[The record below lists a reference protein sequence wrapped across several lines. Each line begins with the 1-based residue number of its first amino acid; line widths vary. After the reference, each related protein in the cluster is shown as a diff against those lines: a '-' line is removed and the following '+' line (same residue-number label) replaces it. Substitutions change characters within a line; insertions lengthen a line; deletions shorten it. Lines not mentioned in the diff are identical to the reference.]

1 MGTQTVLQLV
11 QEFCGL
17 KGLPIPA
24 ALMGSNATSVVQYR
38 ALLNQVLREAI
49 SKPWPETK
57 VQASIT
63 TLATAD
69 QGNVNTLFPGIV
81 GFVKDTIW
89 IETQT
94 IPVRGPLTDSSWA
107 ALTALQIA
115 GPPYSFW
122 LGGEHFYLTPT
133 PPAGNTLS
141 AIYTTDYKYFN
152 GTTPKLELTD
162 DQDTT
167 VVPDR
172 VMISGLCAY
181 WGKIKG
187 LDGWKDD
194 MAAFHAD
201 ISYSISNTLP
211 TLAMDTQGDTT
222 RPRIFIPP
230 GSWMT

>member
-24 ALMGSNATSVVQYR
+24 ALIGSNQASVVQYR

-63 TLATAD
+63 TVADAD
-69 QGNVNTLFPGIV
+69 QGNINDLFPGWV
-81 GFVKDTIW
+81 GFVKDSMW

-107 ALTALQIA
+107 ALTALRIA

-122 LGGEHFYLTPT
+122 LGGEHLYLTPT
-133 PPAGNTLS
+133 PPAGNTLT

-152 GTTPKLELTD
+152 GTTPKFELTAD
-162 DQDTT
+162 TDTT
-167 VVPDR
+167 IVPDR
-172 VMISGLCAY
+172 VIIAGLEAY
-181 WGKIKG
+181 WAKTKG
-187 LDGWKDD
+187 LDWKDL
-194 MAAFHAD
+194 MADFEAS
-201 ISYSISNTLP
+201 ISYSLSSSLP
-211 TLAMDTQGDTT
+211 TLSLDRTGDTT
-222 RPRIFIPP
+222 RPHIFIPP